1 MTIYKKKNFFSL
13 QTFSNHSQTNSTEMQ
28 SSSLNFPESNQL
40 HDKSRKKEKSLS
52 PLFKPF
58 QTNRQPRRTQRQVST
73 IDNLQKKKKEPI
85 SPPLQISSNHHQLP
99 TKKPNDEKKKKK
111 KENHIFSNNLSKP
124 NFEIPFQRGRP
135 AGRQQKACQTPPLPS
150 PLLFSPKRNAS
161 HAGGKKSKCN
171 RGNDRVLSYVIES
184 VMTLNANEEGKFAV
198 GSDFVIAQQNDAD
211 YDDGTGAPLSSN
223 VMNRSEKRAAG
234 FPSPRETRNGRELKG
249 EGKRKG

>member
-1 MTIYKKKNFFSL
+1 
-13 QTFSNHSQTNSTEMQ
+13 MQ

-99 TKKPNDEKKKKK
+99 TKKPNDENKKKKK
-111 KENHIFSNNLSKP
+111 KTTFSRTTSRNQISKFHS
-124 NFEIPFQRGRP
+124 NATGRP
-135 AGRQQKACQTPPLPS
+135 AGNKKPAKPLHSPPLPS
-150 PLLFSPKRNAS
+150 PSPKRNAS

-184 VMTLNANEEGKFAV
+184 AMTLNANEEGKFAV

>member
-1 MTIYKKKNFFSL
+1 
-13 QTFSNHSQTNSTEMQ
+13 MQ

-73 IDNLQKKKKEPI
+73 IDNLQKKKKNPSRLPSK
-85 SPPLQISSNHHQLP
+85 SPRTTINFQPKNQ
-99 TKKPNDEKKKKK
+99 TTRKKKK

-184 VMTLNANEEGKFAV
+184 AMTLNANEEGKFAV

>member
-1 MTIYKKKNFFSL
+1 MTIYKKKNFFPL

-99 TKKPNDEKKKKK
+99 TKKPNDEKKKK
-111 KENHIFSNNLSKP
+111 ENHIFSNNLSKP

-135 AGRQQKACQTPPLPS
+135 ATKSLPNPSTPLPCPPLP
-150 PLLFSPKRNAS
+150 PKETHPTPGEKNQNATV
-161 HAGGKKSKCN
+161 A
-171 RGNDRVLSYVIES
+171 
-184 VMTLNANEEGKFAV
+184 T
-198 GSDFVIAQQNDAD
+198 IA
-211 YDDGTGAPLSSN
+211 Y
-223 VMNRSEKRAAG
+223 
-234 FPSPRETRNGRELKG
+234 
-249 EGKRKG
+249 

>member
-85 SPPLQISSNHHQLP
+85 SPPLQIFSNHHQLP
-99 TKKPNDEKKKKK
+99 KNQTTRKKKKK
-111 KENHIFSNNLSKP
+111 KKTTFSRTTSRNQISKFHS
-124 NFEIPFQRGRP
+124 NAAGRP
-135 AGRQQKACQTPPLPS
+135 AGNKKPAKPLHS
-150 PLLFSPKRNAS
+150 P
-161 HAGGKKSKCN
+161 
-171 RGNDRVLSYVIES
+171 
-184 VMTLNANEEGKFAV
+184 
-198 GSDFVIAQQNDAD
+198 
-211 YDDGTGAPLSSN
+211 PLSS
-223 VMNRSEKRAAG
+223 SPPKETHPTPGEKNQNATVA
-234 FPSPRETRNGRELKG
+234 TIAY
-249 EGKRKG
+249 